1 MEALKAGV
9 LWIEM
14 RGDVA
19 GLVLNGF
26 AAFNENLLPGYVS
39 MQKRGGLAAG
49 EARRRKADGPATHG
63 PRLSHCEG
71 KIWDYD
77 GFGRGGTNCDKMRR
91 NTVLYRVS
99 PWIEGDEL
107 RQAEARPETEGIYTG
122 HIHHIHPFSALE
134 GYGLEGLC
142 VCAAQFQAETGG
154 SDARFEARARVGS
167 GGVREDDAPAG
178 DDRGGGADIRA
189 LCGEQV
195 GDYGVASPQELVK
208 INLGEP

>member
-26 AAFNENLLPGYVS
+26 AAFNEHLLPGYVS

-63 PRLSHCEG
+63 PRPSHCEG

-77 GFGRGGTNCDKMRR
+77 GFGRGGTNCDKTRR
-91 NTVLYRVS
+91 NTVLERVS

-107 RQAEARPETEGIYTG
+107 RQAEARSETEDIYTG

-134 GYGLEGLC
+134 
-142 VCAAQFQAETGG
+142 
-154 SDARFEARARVGS
+154 
-167 GGVREDDAPAG
+167 DDVPAG
-178 DDRGGGADIRA
+178 DDRRGVRGH
-189 LCGEQV
+189 LCHCGEQV
-195 GDYGVASPQELVK
+195 GDYGVASPQHRF
-208 INLGEP
+208 IFTR